1 MPILQMFTALPKPLG
16 SMLTALSGNRWRH
29 VRNTLSPTFSG
40 HKMKLMLPLINEA
53 CAVLEKKLETT
64 ADSGESVKISTY
76 VYKNLD
82 TIYIFM

>member
-1 MPILQMFTALPKPLG
+1 
-16 SMLTALSGNRWRH
+16 
-29 VRNTLSPTFSG
+29 
-40 HKMKLMLPLINEA
+40 MKLMLPLINEA

-76 VYKNLD
+76 VNKNLD